1 MKVEF
6 DFDRDVE
13 SHHLTAY
20 LAQADIAEDFKESGL
35 SRLEF
40 CQDND
45 HFRSWVIEQLFED
58 SL

>member
-13 SHHLTAY
+13 SHHMTAY
-20 LAQADIAEDFKESGL
+20 LAQPDIADDFKESGL

-40 CQDND
+40 LEDND
-45 HFRSWVIEQLFED
+45 HFRSWVLEVLEEEAY
-58 SL
+58 